1 MGASVRRMRD
11 PKLMGMSRSG
21 ARREDVARS
30 AKPPQR
36 QGGPVGAPA
45 ARQQGSRQPIPGTG
59 PDRIRQPL
67 GWLPVTTFVL
77 SVIGLA
83 DSSYQVYTHFSGTGL
98 LGCSSNGDP
107 CVLVQSS
114 SYAWIF
120 GIPVAV
126 LGAAFYVAMVVI
138 CSPLGWRSRWPAV
151 AAARLGA
158 VVVGMI
164 FVLYLVYRELV
175 SIGQICPYC
184 TSVHVITFLL
194 FVLIVF
200 AATGVVRTPT
210 RKVSQS

>member
-1 MGASVRRMRD
+1 
-11 PKLMGMSRSG
+11 MSRSG
-21 ARREDVARS
+21 ARRDDMARS
-30 AKPPQR
+30 AKLPQR
-36 QGGPVGAPA
+36 PGGPAGAPA
-45 ARQQGSRQPIPGTG
+45 AGRPGNREPIPGAG
-59 PDRIRQPL
+59 PDRDRPPL

-83 DSSYQVYTHFSGTGL
+83 DSGYQVYTHFSSTGL

-138 CSPLGWRSRWPAV
+138 CSPPGWRSRWPAV
-151 AAARLGA
+151 AWARLGA
-158 VVVGMI
+158 GVVGMI

-200 AATGVVRTPT
+200 AATGVVRTPAAG
-210 RKVSQS
+210 SPSAAGAGHGA

>member
-1 MGASVRRMRD
+1 
-11 PKLMGMSRSG
+11 MSRSRTRRDDM
-21 ARREDVARS
+21 ARL

-36 QGGPVGAPA
+36 QGGPAGAPGA
-45 ARQQGSRQPIPGTG
+45 GQRGNRQPTPRGG
-59 PDRIRQPL
+59 PDRNRQPL
-67 GWLPVTTFVL
+67 GWLPWTTFVL

-83 DSSYQVYTHFSGTGL
+83 DSSYQVYTHFTGTGL
-98 LGCSSNGDP
+98 LGCSGNGDP
-107 CVLVQSS
+107 CLLVQSS

-126 LGAAFYVAMVVI
+126 LGAVFYVAMVVI

-151 AAARLGA
+151 AWARLGA

-175 SIGQICPYC
+175 SIGEICPYC

-194 FVLIVF
+194 FGLIVF
-200 AATGVVRTPT
+200 AATGVVRTPAAAA
-210 RKVSQS
+210 RDGDFA

>member
-1 MGASVRRMRD
+1 
-11 PKLMGMSRSG
+11 MSRSQ
-21 ARREDVARS
+21 ARRDDVARF

-36 QGGPVGAPA
+36 QGGSAGTPA
-45 ARQQGSRQPIPGTG
+45 AGQQGNRQPIPVAG
-59 PDRIRQPL
+59 PDGNRQPL

-126 LGAAFYVAMVVI
+126 LGAAFYVAMVVL
-138 CSPLGWRSRWPAV
+138 CSPLGWRSRWRAV
-151 AAARLGA
+151 AGARLGA
-158 VVVGMI
+158 VVIGMI

-200 AATGVVRTPT
+200 AATGVVRTPGG
-210 RKVSQS
+210 R

>member
-1 MGASVRRMRD
+1 
-11 PKLMGMSRSG
+11 MSRSG
-21 ARREDVARS
+21 ARRDDMARFP
-30 AKPPQR
+30 KPPQR
-36 QGGPVGAPA
+36 QGGPARAPA
-45 ARQQGSRQPIPGTG
+45 AGQQGNRQPIPGAG
-59 PDRIRQPL
+59 PDRNRQPL
-67 GWLPVTTFVL
+67 GWLPVTTFML

-107 CVLVQSS
+107 CVVVQSS

-126 LGAAFYVAMVVI
+126 LGAAFYAAMVVI

-151 AAARLGA
+151 AGIRLGA
-158 VVVGMI
+158 VVAGMI

-184 TSVHVITFLL
+184 TSVHIITFLL
-194 FVLIVF
+194 FVLVVF
-200 AATGVVRTPT
+200 AATGVVRTPAAAGS
-210 RKVSQS
+210 RSRDE